1 MLRRTK
7 IVTTLGPA
15 TDKDGVLEK
24 IILAGANVVRLN
36 FSHGDPDD
44 HRERVRQVRSL
55 AQKHERFVAVLG
67 DLQGPKIRIARFAKG
82 SINLT
87 IDDKF
92 VLDAEWDKGS
102 GNNQRV
108 GIDYSG
114 LPQDCSP
121 GDALLLDDGRLT
133 LIVEKVVANEI
144 HCRVEVGGVLS
155 NNKGINRRGGGLSAP
170 ALTTKDLE
178 DIKLAA
184 EIDVDYLAVS
194 FPRNVEDI
202 NTARRLLVESG
213 GNAGMVA
220 KIERA
225 EVVASDDVLDAV
237 IRASDAVMVARGDL
251 GVEIGDAELVAVQKR
266 IISHALSLNKC
277 VITATQMMES
287 MITNPIPTRAEVL
300 DVANAVL
307 DGTDAVMLSA
317 ETAAGDYPVKAVEAM
332 VRVING
338 AENTPLMQKSEH
350 RIHEEFTAIDESIG
364 LATMYIANHLEG
376 VEAIVAMTETGSTPL
391 IMSRINS
398 FLPIYAFS
406 RHKKTQDKV
415 ALIRGVYPVPF
426 DIDLIDNRQA
436 NKIVIEKLK
445 ELDVVKI
452 GDLVIVTKGV
462 QDNVHGGT
470 NALKVLNV
478 S

>member
-36 FSHGDPDD
+36 FSHGNADD
-44 HRERVRQVRSL
+44 HRQRIQQVRSL
-55 AQKHERFVAVLG
+55 ASKHGRFIAVLG
-67 DLQGPKIRIARFAKG
+67 DLQGPKIRIARFAEH
-82 SINLT
+82 SIDLN

-92 VLDAEWDKGS
+92 ILDADLDKDA
-102 GNNQRV
+102 GNRQRV
-108 GIDYSG
+108 GIDYAH
-114 LPQDCSP
+114 LPRDCAP
-121 GDALLLDDGRLT
+121 GDKLLLDDGRLML
-133 LIVEKVVANEI
+133 LIEQISGSEI
-144 HCRVEVGGVLS
+144 HCRVEVGGSLS
-155 NNKGINRRGGGLSAP
+155 NNKGINRLGGGLSAP
-170 ALTTKDLE
+170 ALTAKDID

-184 EIDVDYLAVS
+184 DIDIDYLAVS
-194 FPRNVEDI
+194 FPRSVDDI
-202 NTARRLLVESG
+202 NSARELLAESG
-213 GNAGMVA
+213 GNAGIIA

-225 EVVASDDVLDAV
+225 EIVASDDILDAI

-266 IISHALSLNKC
+266 IISHAVNLNKC

-287 MITNPIPTRAEVL
+287 MISSPVPTRAEVL

-317 ETAAGDYPVKAVEAM
+317 ETAVGDYPVKAVEAM
-332 VRVING
+332 ARIING
-338 AENTPLMQKSEH
+338 AERAPLMSTSEH
-350 RIHEEFTAIDESIG
+350 RIHEEFGAIDESIG

-391 IMSRINS
+391 LMSRINS

-415 ALIRGVYPVPF
+415 ALYRGVYTVPF
-426 DIDLIDNRQA
+426 DIDIVGDKQANRQ
-436 NKIVIEKLK
+436 VIAELK
-445 ELDVVKI
+445 GLGVVDS
-452 GDLVIVTKGV
+452 GDLVIITKGV
-462 QDNVHGGT
+462 QDHVHGGT
-470 NALKVLNV
+470 NTLKILHV